1 MNLTF
6 SIKLACRLVAMS
18 SLLGLSAA
26 AIAQTAEKKN
36 QSPWE
41 VSAGIGV
48 STSTEYEG
56 ASKRVNGLA
65 PSFNIGYRTDGFG
78 TFAAGERGLSW
89 TVVEK
94 DDYSFGVAIAPG
106 LGRVDNKDGT
116 AIRPGSKRL
125 KGMGQI
131 KTAADFSMYGHV
143 MAGLPI
149 ELEVTRNMGNGKLKN
164 NAFEGHGGTT
174 ISFGT
179 TLPYEVMP
187 SLTLSFSP
195 KLIWADQKYTQA
207 FFGVT
212 AAQSAA
218 SGFKAYKAD
227 GGIKSIDMDFGAKY
241 KIDKNWS
248 ANGGVN
254 YSVLR
259 GNAAKSPIVQKKS
272 SASLYAGVSYQF

>member
-1 MNLTF
+1 MNLMF
-6 SIKLACRLVAMS
+6 SIKLACRLVATT
-18 SLLGLSAA
+18 SLLGLSAT

-41 VSAGIGV
+41 ISAGIGV
-48 STSTEYEG
+48 RLGAEYEG
-56 ASKRVNGLA
+56 ASKRVSGLA
-65 PSFNIGYRTDGFG
+65 PSFSIGYRTDGFG
-78 TFAAGERGLSW
+78 TFAAGARGLSW

-106 LGRVDNKDGT
+106 VGRVDNKDGT
-116 AIRPGSKRL
+116 LYRLGSKRL
-125 KGMGQI
+125 KGMGEI
-131 KTAADFSMYGHV
+131 KSAADVSIYGHV
-143 MAGLPI
+143 MAGLPL
-149 ELEVTRNMGNGKLKN
+149 ELEITRNTGDGKLKN

-218 SGFKAYKAD
+218 SGFKAFKAD
-227 GGIKSIDMDFGAKY
+227 GGIKSIDMNLGANY

-272 SASLYAGVSYQF
+272 SASLYAGVTYQF